1 MVLTSTYDFPRRRWS
16 DLFDQMERMSRQ
28 MNQMTSAPFGKP
40 AFWFGPARV
49 FPAVNIT
56 EDQDNYYVRAEL
68 PGMKADDLD
77 IQVDGKNLMISGE
90 RKIGPEGD
98 KVKYHRKER
107 EAGKFSR
114 IINLPGDVNS
124 EKVTAGLVNG
134 ILNVSIAKQE
144 AAKPKQINI
153 K

>member
-1 MVLTSTYDFPRRRWS
+1 MVLRSTYDFPRRRWS

-40 AFWFGPARV
+40 AFWFGQARV

-68 PGMKADDLD
+68 PGMKADDLY

-90 RKIGPEGD
+90 RKIDEGD

-144 AAKPKQINI
+144 AAKPKQITI